1 MNERQLRH
9 STTSQMKSQIQQL
22 QQLVE
27 VERTNLSQKVTA
39 ELDSTLKKAV
49 KDKLS
54 VQQEMS
60 IVLESK
66 DKLQRDFDELQEM
79 YNKQVRQ
86 NIELQQNQQRGGG
99 PMPVDNNRGGG
110 YQLAKAQDPMPKQ
123 SVYLPPINKY
133 QAPAQPVEDDDD
145 DFWYQGPTGGG
156 GGGSQ
161 SGYGRGM
168 Y

>member
-1 MNERQLRH
+1 MG
-9 STTSQMKSQIQQL
+9 
-22 QQLVE
+22 
-27 VERTNLSQKVTA
+27 
-39 ELDSTLKKAV
+39 
-49 KDKLS
+49 
-54 VQQEMS
+54 

-99 PMPVDNNRGGG
+99 PMPVDNNRGG
-110 YQLAKAQDPMPKQ
+110 YQMTKAQDPMPKQ

-145 DFWYQGPTGGG
+145 DFWYQGPSGGG
-156 GGGSQ
+156 GGGNQ

>member
-1 MNERQLRH
+1 LKRLDAAESSIKASEEVIMNERQLRH

-79 YNKQVRQ
+79 YNKQVR
-86 NIELQQNQQRGGG
+86 
-99 PMPVDNNRGGG
+99 
-110 YQLAKAQDPMPKQ
+110 
-123 SVYLPPINKY
+123 
-133 QAPAQPVEDDDD
+133 
-145 DFWYQGPTGGG
+145 
-156 GGGSQ
+156 
-161 SGYGRGM
+161 
-168 Y
+168 